1 MIISDLCDEYAVL
14 VSQNKAP
21 VYGYDNVNVPYGLV
35 INDDGILVEVRLLGD
50 FSGKKPINKISVP
63 ARFVKTSGIVP
74 DFLCGNAEYM
84 LGYNT
89 EKPEHAVKA
98 FQACAQLHMQILE
111 GIDDP
116 VASAV
121 RAFFLQGPQ
130 WEIAKRLMG
139 DCWESSLKM
148 NFALQHVDGAQTIF
162 VGDFPGIQKAWNTYY
177 DQKGNDDKSSL
188 VSSLVSG
195 KLVVPEKTH
204 PRIKNV
210 AGAHPA
216 GSALITFN
224 AAAFCSHGAVQ
235 NENAPMSKREA
246 YEYTTALNTLL
257 ADESRVQ
264 RIGND
269 TVISWACCGNAVYSD
284 LFSGLY
290 SSETQSNGLDE
301 KTIKDATCA
310 LAQGRRYDYEG
321 IRLNPDEHFHILA
334 LSPNKSRLAIRFY
347 LTDTF
352 GVFAHNIEQYY
363 QDTEIR
369 RPRYDKTGFLPI
381 LRLLGQTIRKQRKD
395 ENAPVKSRRKK
406 AR

>member
-284 LFSGLY
+284 LFCVKQLMNNSRRCYRWTSMKKANTCRMCLVVY
-290 SSETQSNGLDE
+290 SPSTSKFNWGPYL
-301 KTIKDATCA
+301 IS
-310 LAQGRRYDYEG
+310 
-321 IRLNPDEHFHILA
+321 IRPLRINISQAHLRH
-334 LSPNKSRLAIRFY
+334 RLASFRFW
-347 LTDTF
+347 
-352 GVFAHNIEQYY
+352 GISQRS
-363 QDTEIR
+363 ICG
-369 RPRYDKTGFLPI
+369 K
-381 LRLLGQTIRKQRKD
+381 LGNQKD
-395 ENAPVKSRRKK
+395 SKSSWTKFSVH
-406 AR
+406 

>member
-162 VGDFPGIQKAWNTYY
+162 VGDY
-177 DQKGNDDKSSL
+177 
-188 VSSLVSG
+188 
-195 KLVVPEKTH
+195 
-204 PRIKNV
+204 
-210 AGAHPA
+210 
-216 GSALITFN
+216 GS
-224 AAAFCSHGAVQ
+224 
-235 NENAPMSKREA
+235 R
-246 YEYTTALNTLL
+246 
-257 ADESRVQ
+257 
-264 RIGND
+264 
-269 TVISWACCGNAVYSD
+269 CC
-284 LFSGLY
+284 
-290 SSETQSNGLDE
+290 
-301 KTIKDATCA
+301 
-310 LAQGRRYDYEG
+310 
-321 IRLNPDEHFHILA
+321 
-334 LSPNKSRLAIRFY
+334 
-347 LTDTF
+347 
-352 GVFAHNIEQYY
+352 
-363 QDTEIR
+363 
-369 RPRYDKTGFLPI
+369 
-381 LRLLGQTIRKQRKD
+381 
-395 ENAPVKSRRKK
+395 
-406 AR
+406 

>member
-21 VYGYDNVNVPYGLV
+21 VYGYDNINVPYGLV

-216 GSALITFN
+216 GSALIIAVTTEAD
-224 AAAFCSHGAVQ
+224 AAEKNNTMGNKFIIPYGLYRMNGYISAKLAQNVTGFCDEDLDVLWQAILNMFEFDRSAARGNMAVRKLYVFKHSSALGD
-235 NENAPMSKREA
+235 APSWKLFDSINVHKRAEVDAPRDFADYEVRVNREA
-246 YEYTTALNTLL
+246 IPESVSLTEMVDHAL
-257 ADESRVQ
+257 
-264 RIGND
+264 
-269 TVISWACCGNAVYSD
+269 
-284 LFSGLY
+284 
-290 SSETQSNGLDE
+290 
-301 KTIKDATCA
+301 
-310 LAQGRRYDYEG
+310 
-321 IRLNPDEHFHILA
+321 
-334 LSPNKSRLAIRFY
+334 
-347 LTDTF
+347 
-352 GVFAHNIEQYY
+352 
-363 QDTEIR
+363 
-369 RPRYDKTGFLPI
+369 
-381 LRLLGQTIRKQRKD
+381 
-395 ENAPVKSRRKK
+395 
-406 AR
+406 

>member
-246 YEYTTALNTLL
+246 YEYICAASSL
-257 ADESRVQ
+257 
-264 RIGND
+264 
-269 TVISWACCGNAVYSD
+269 IS
-284 LFSGLY
+284 
-290 SSETQSNGLDE
+290 
-301 KTIKDATCA
+301 
-310 LAQGRRYDYEG
+310 
-321 IRLNPDEHFHILA
+321 EHLV
-334 LSPNKSRLAIRFY
+334 R
-347 LTDTF
+347 
-352 GVFAHNIEQYY
+352 
-363 QDTEIR
+363 
-369 RPRYDKTGFLPI
+369 
-381 LRLLGQTIRKQRKD
+381 
-395 ENAPVKSRRKK
+395 
-406 AR
+406 

>member
-162 VGDFPGIQKAWNTYY
+162 VGDFPGIQKAWNTY
-177 DQKGNDDKSSL
+177 NS
-188 VSSLVSG
+188 
-195 KLVVPEKTH
+195 
-204 PRIKNV
+204 I
-210 AGAHPA
+210 
-216 GSALITFN
+216 
-224 AAAFCSHGAVQ
+224 
-235 NENAPMSKREA
+235 
-246 YEYTTALNTLL
+246 
-257 ADESRVQ
+257 
-264 RIGND
+264 
-269 TVISWACCGNAVYSD
+269 
-284 LFSGLY
+284 
-290 SSETQSNGLDE
+290 
-301 KTIKDATCA
+301 
-310 LAQGRRYDYEG
+310 
-321 IRLNPDEHFHILA
+321 EHI
-334 LSPNKSRLAIRFY
+334 
-347 LTDTF
+347 
-352 GVFAHNIEQYY
+352 
-363 QDTEIR
+363 
-369 RPRYDKTGFLPI
+369 
-381 LRLLGQTIRKQRKD
+381 
-395 ENAPVKSRRKK
+395 

>member
-188 VSSLVSG
+188 VSSFHKRIYDTGSHLSDSG
-195 KLVVPEKTH
+195 
-204 PRIKNV
+204 
-210 AGAHPA
+210 
-216 GSALITFN
+216 GSR
-224 AAAFCSHGAVQ
+224 S
-235 NENAPMSKREA
+235 EA
-246 YEYTTALNTLL
+246 YA
-257 ADESRVQ
+257 ES
-264 RIGND
+264 
-269 TVISWACCGNAVYSD
+269 
-284 LFSGLY
+284 L
-290 SSETQSNGLDE
+290 
-301 KTIKDATCA
+301 
-310 LAQGRRYDYEG
+310 
-321 IRLNPDEHFHILA
+321 
-334 LSPNKSRLAIRFY
+334 
-347 LTDTF
+347 
-352 GVFAHNIEQYY
+352 
-363 QDTEIR
+363 EIR
-369 RPRYDKTGFLPI
+369 RTQNQAGQSSRYIDS
-381 LRLLGQTIRKQRKD
+381 
-395 ENAPVKSRRKK
+395 KSRRPLSF
-406 AR
+406 ASLA

>member
-1 MIISDLCDEYAVL
+1 
-14 VSQNKAP
+14 
-21 VYGYDNVNVPYGLV
+21 
-35 INDDGILVEVRLLGD
+35 
-50 FSGKKPINKISVP
+50 
-63 ARFVKTSGIVP
+63 
-74 DFLCGNAEYM
+74 
-84 LGYNT
+84 
-89 EKPEHAVKA
+89 
-98 FQACAQLHMQILE
+98 
-111 GIDDP
+111 
-116 VASAV
+116 
-121 RAFFLQGPQ
+121 
-130 WEIAKRLMG
+130 MG

-369 RPRYDKTGFLPI
+369 RPRYDKTGFC
-381 LRLLGQTIRKQRKD
+381 RYYGC
-395 ENAPVKSRRKK
+395 
-406 AR
+406 

>member
-224 AAAFCSHGAVQ
+224 AAGI
-235 NENAPMSKREA
+235 
-246 YEYTTALNTLL
+246 LL
-257 ADESRVQ
+257 TWCRA
-264 RIGND
+264 
-269 TVISWACCGNAVYSD
+269 
-284 LFSGLY
+284 
-290 SSETQSNGLDE
+290 
-301 KTIKDATCA
+301 K
-310 LAQGRRYDYEG
+310 
-321 IRLNPDEHFHILA
+321 
-334 LSPNKSRLAIRFY
+334 
-347 LTDTF
+347 
-352 GVFAHNIEQYY
+352 
-363 QDTEIR
+363 
-369 RPRYDKTGFLPI
+369 
-381 LRLLGQTIRKQRKD
+381 
-395 ENAPVKSRRKK
+395 
-406 AR
+406 

>member
-204 PRIKNV
+204 PRI
-210 AGAHPA
+210 
-216 GSALITFN
+216 
-224 AAAFCSHGAVQ
+224 
-235 NENAPMSKREA
+235 
-246 YEYTTALNTLL
+246 
-257 ADESRVQ
+257 
-264 RIGND
+264 
-269 TVISWACCGNAVYSD
+269 
-284 LFSGLY
+284 
-290 SSETQSNGLDE
+290 
-301 KTIKDATCA
+301 
-310 LAQGRRYDYEG
+310 
-321 IRLNPDEHFHILA
+321 
-334 LSPNKSRLAIRFY
+334 NKSNE
-347 LTDTF
+347 D
-352 GVFAHNIEQYY
+352 NEQ
-363 QDTEIR
+363 
-369 RPRYDKTGFLPI
+369 G
-381 LRLLGQTIRKQRKD
+381 
-395 ENAPVKSRRKK
+395 ENND
-406 AR
+406 